1 MKTEI
6 INNHKIL
13 KKTKDNLDKKE
24 KLEKNKKQKD
34 NGK

>member
-13 KKTKDNLDKKE
+13 KKANNNSNKKE
-24 KLEKNKKQKD
+24 KLEKNKK
-34 NGK
+34 